1 MSPSEEAPSLPLWV
15 LVGPT
20 GSGKSA
26 LAIEVARASSERGQP
41 VEIISADAM
50 QLYRGMDIG
59 TAKVAVSERG
69 GIPHH
74 LLDVWTPDTPASVE
88 EYQRMARDQILDCHR
103 RGVIPLLVG
112 GSGLYVSAVVYDFD
126 FPGHDPE
133 TRQRLEQIFENEG
146 LGPLVSELRQRA
158 PEFAPSIDLDNPR
171 RVIRALEII
180 DHTGKPPI
188 AGLDA
193 RGQWWHKPTRI
204 VGLDADREWLVERI
218 NLRVSQ
224 MWQVGLVAEVMSV
237 RNGVGF
243 GPTAA
248 QAIGYREV
256 ISHLDGELSEH
267 EAKELV
273 AQHTR
278 RYARKQLSWFR
289 RDENIRWLRVPH
301 PDIASQARG
310 IFEGG

>member
-1 MSPSEEAPSLPLWV
+1 MSPSDPAPGLPLWV

-26 LAIEVARASSERGQP
+26 LAIELASESVRSGQP

-59 TAKVAVSERG
+59 TAKVGVSERQA
-69 GIPHH
+69 IPHH

-88 EYQRMARDQILDCHR
+88 EYQRLARESILDCHR

-126 FPGHDPE
+126 FPGHDPK
-133 TRQRLEQIFENEG
+133 TREQLEQTFEREG
-146 LGPLVSELRQRA
+146 LGPLVSELRQSA
-158 PEFAPSIDLDNPR
+158 PEFARSIDLDNPR

-180 DHTGKPPI
+180 EHTGKPPV
-188 AGLDA
+188 AGLTA
-193 RGQWWHKPTRI
+193 RGRWWHEPTRI
-204 VGLDADREWLVERI
+204 VGLDAERDWLTERI

-224 MWQVGLVAEVMSV
+224 MWQAGLVGEVAHLRDGVGL
-237 RNGVGF
+237 

-256 ISHLDGELSEH
+256 ISHLAGELTE
-267 EAKELV
+267 EQAKQLV

-278 RYARKQLSWFR
+278 RYARKQRSWFR
-289 RDENIRWLRVPH
+289 RDENVHWLSVPN
-301 PDIASQARG
+301 PDLASGART
-310 IFEGG
+310 IFEGR